1 MRTGDSCQVSL
12 RRNQSDQ
19 SVGWRTPLLFGFF
32 HPTLFSLYLLE
43 QYERLRNGLQLFA
56 LRHNRT
62 EQVLP

>member
-43 QYERLRNGLQLFA
+43 QYRLGNGLQLFA
-56 LRHNRT
+56 LRRDRT
-62 EQVLP
+62 EQILP